1 MAELGGRLV
10 TLHGRCLAGQG
21 TVAKRHGREE
31 NPLVS
36 EEGEE
41 VANGGLR
48 RCVMRSR

>member
-1 MAELGGRLV
+1 MADLGSKLV

-21 TVAKRHGREE
+21 AVAKRHGREE

>member
-1 MAELGGRLV
+1 MADLGSKLV
-10 TLHGRCLAGQG
+10 TLQGGCLAGQG
-21 TVAKRHGREE
+21 AVAKRHGREK